1 MRANVGH
8 ILFNFGF
15 MKLTTIPLAAIVMA
29 IASCGSHGNTEIPVE
44 RITTAQ
50 ALASSPDGA
59 HTIMRAFGASDDTA
73 ATRQLAYRFGQS
85 EAMRIFGHDADSIMP
100 SLRQFSSDIR
110 RLHRNMASILPGA
123 PPLRQ
128 VYATVIPY
136 SQSVILMSDTCGI
149 ATITGLNHYLGA
161 DYEGYSSFP
170 AYRRARKTPEW
181 MVRDIA
187 EAIVRTAYPFESD
200 GHPTLLQRML
210 YEGAVATTL
219 VRLVPGNEARAIGMT
234 DDDFAQLC
242 RSEKEIWQRMA
253 GSDLLFDR
261 SERTASSLLHEGSP
275 GTVIGRDVPPMAG
288 RLTGWRIAESY
299 LKAHPEATPESL
311 LQPGFYLSEKT
322 LREAKYMPR

>member
-1 MRANVGH
+1 
-8 ILFNFGF
+8 LFNFGF
-15 MKLTTIPLAAIVMA
+15 MKLTTLPIAALVTA
-29 IASCGSHGNTEIPVE
+29 IASCTTYENTEIPVE
-44 RITTAQ
+44 RITTAE

-59 HTIMRAFGASDDTA
+59 HTIMRALGADDDTA
-73 ATRQLAYRFGQS
+73 ATQQWVYRFGQS

-100 SLRQFSSDIR
+100 SLRQFSSDIG
-110 RLHRNMASILPGA
+110 RLHRNMASILPDA

-128 VYATVIPY
+128 IYATVIPY
-136 SQSVILMSDTCGI
+136 SQSVILMSDTNGI
-149 ATITGLNHYLGA
+149 TIIVGLNHYLGA

-181 MVRDIA
+181 MTRDIA
-187 EAIVRTAYPFESD
+187 EAIVRTVYPLESD
-200 GHPTLLQRML
+200 AHPTLLQRML
-210 YEGAVATTL
+210 YEGAVAAAL
-219 VRLVPGNEARAIGMT
+219 VRLMPDNEARAIGMT
-234 DDDFAQLC
+234 DDDFAQLY

-299 LKAHPEATPESL
+299 LKANPEATPESL
-311 LQPGFYLSEKT
+311 LQPTFYLSDKT
-322 LREAKYMPR
+322 LREAKYMP